1 MSVLSTGL
9 SREERNG
16 ASSPR
21 TLTVAGVKQRYGRSR
36 SKTYELLGEGRLRG
50 VKMGTRL
57 LIFTDSCE
65 EVVAIDAATYI
76 AAKYG
81 LMPSTAS
88 TIATLAGIG
97 ERAP

>member
-1 MSVLSTGL
+1 MSISSTAL

-21 TLTVAGVKQRYGRSR
+21 TLTVAGVKQRYGWSR

-65 EVVAIDAATYI
+65 EVVASLPAAVIRAPKRAATTS
-76 AAKYG
+76 
-81 LMPSTAS
+81 P
-88 TIATLAGIG
+88 
-97 ERAP
+97 EV